1 MRTLKAL
8 VLDASALIQGFN
20 PGASGQAFTVPA
32 VLDEIREEITRIRVE
47 ALIAGGRITVRTPDE
62 ASRARLEEEA
72 AAMGES
78 KALSVADKQV
88 LSLAL
93 QLASEGQTLVVVS
106 DDYSVQNMADHLG
119 LPYLGL
125 AVGGIKKQFR
135 WVTYCPGCWRSFDG
149 PQRENTCPVCGT
161 PLKKRPVDGRRARRG
176 GG

>member
-1 MRTLKAL
+1 MRPLKAL

-20 PGASGQAFTVPA
+20 PGAIEQAFTVPA

-78 KALSVADKQV
+78 KALSSADKQL

-93 QLASEGQTLVVVS
+93 QLGSEGMTPVVVS

-119 LPYLGL
+119 LPYMGL
-125 AVGGIKKQFR
+125 AVGGIKKQYR
-135 WVTYCPGCWRSFDG
+135 WVTYCPGCRRSFDG
-149 PQRENTCPVCGT
+149 PQRENMCPVCGT
-161 PLKKRPVDGRRARRG
+161 PLKKRPVDGRRTKRG

>member
-1 MRTLKAL
+1 MRPLKAL
-8 VLDASALIQGFN
+8 VLDASALIQGYS
-20 PGASGQAFTVPA
+20 PGSSGQAFTVPA
-32 VLDEIREEITRIRVE
+32 VLDEIREEMARLRVD
-47 ALIAGGRITVRTPDE
+47 ALIIGGRITVVAPGE

-78 KALSVADKQV
+78 RALSAADKEV

-93 QLASEGQTLVVVS
+93 QFASEGQAPVVVS

-119 LPYLGL
+119 LPYMSL
-125 AVGGIKKQFR
+125 AVGGIKKQFK
-135 WVTYCPGCWRSFDG
+135 WVIYCPGCRRSFDG

-161 PLKKRPVDGRRARRG
+161 TLKKRPIEGRRARRG